1 MLRKTVPLAEARE
14 CLPALMDEAAEGKDI
29 RIARGDGA
37 TFRLVPVL
45 DTELEPPPRRRF
57 GVLAG
62 QITMADDFDSPLDDF
77 EPRESE

>member
-1 MLRKTVPLAEARE
+1 MSQKTIPLDEARE
-14 CLPALMDEAAEGKDI
+14 RLPALMDEAAEGEDI

-45 DTELEPPPRRRF
+45 DAEPEVPLKRRF

-62 QITMADDFDSPLDDF
+62 QITLADDFDAPLDDF
-77 EPRESE
+77 EPYTR